1 MKKKFYKK
9 EELVFA
15 EKLKDKRFQDLEGKK
30 FERLTVLGY
39 AGRRGK
45 NLYWN
50 CHCKCGNYTV
60 IGSRHLKSGRT
71 TSCGCFSIK
80 CIKERS
86 TTHGHA
92 RRHNKTPTYRT
103 WANMLDRCRN
113 HNNSDFFYYGGR
125 GIKVCDRWKNSFENF
140 LEDMGERP
148 KRTSIDRI
156 DNNGNYEP
164 GNCRWATKKEQNNNQ
179 RSNINLTFNGK
190 TQTTAQWADELGM
203 NSGTVRYRVNK
214 LGWSA
219 EKALTTPLR
228 T

>member
-1 MKKKFYKK
+1 
-9 EELVFA
+9 
-15 EKLKDKRFQDLEGKK
+15 
-30 FERLTVLGY
+30 
-39 AGRRGK
+39 
-45 NLYWN
+45 
-50 CHCKCGNYTV
+50 
-60 IGSRHLKSGRT
+60 
-71 TSCGCFSIK
+71 
-80 CIKERS
+80 
-86 TTHGHA
+86 
-92 RRHNKTPTYRT
+92 
-103 WANMLDRCRN
+103 MLDRCRN